1 MTGKKNNRKVG
12 FNIRFNPSTMGVI
25 GTYRNGDKKYEYDAS
40 LKHRNFNINPYK
52 TPDSLCPEGYTYIKT
67 HKRLFHTVQGYC
79 RKK

>member
-1 MTGKKNNRKVG
+1 
-12 FNIRFNPSTMGVI
+12 MGVI